1 MIGKICGTGSCVP
14 GHILDN
20 DDLSQMVDTSDAW
33 IRERTGVARRHIIEG
48 ETTVTM
54 AAEAARR
61 ALENGN
67 VQPEEVDLLIVCTF
81 TSEVLLP
88 CAACEV
94 QKELGAV
101 HAACFDLNAACTG
114 FLFAYNT
121 AQAYIT
127 AGMCRTVLLIGSESL
142 SNMVNWKD
150 RGTCILFGDGAGAA
164 VLRAEPGE
172 LPAPVMHSDGASGGA
187 LTLMSRHRKGR
198 EKGEHAGSR
207 PDACPAE
214 QAPPGYGAEGLP
226 IQSHVDQASVHP
238 EEFIRM
244 DGREVFRFAVKK
256 VPEAICE
263 LLDHSGMVAG
273 QIDYFLLHQANRR
286 IVESVAKR
294 LDVEIEKFPM
304 NLEEYGNTSSA
315 SIPILL
321 DEMNRDGRLKP
332 GQTIVLAGFG
342 AGLSWGAA
350 VLKWQPPKNI
360 VMPAWL

>member
-20 DDLSQMVDTSDAW
+20 EDLSRMVETSDDW
-33 IRERTGVARRHIIEG
+33 IRERTGVARRHIIEE
-48 ETTVTM
+48 ETTVSM

-67 VQPEEVDLLIVCTF
+67 VLAEEVDLLIVSTF
-81 TSEVLLP
+81 TSEILLP

-101 HAACFDLNAACTG
+101 NAACFDLNAACTG

-121 AQAYIT
+121 AQAYIA
-127 AGMCRTVLLIGSESL
+127 AGLCRTALLIGSESL

-164 VLRAEPGE
+164 VLKAAPGE
-172 LPAPVMHSDGASGGA
+172 LPSPVMHSDGEAGKA
-187 LTLMSRHRKGR
+187 LTLTSRHRKGWM
-198 EKGEHAGSR
+198 EESSR
-207 PDACPAE
+207 KT
-214 QAPPGYGAEGLP
+214 
-226 IQSHVDQASVHP
+226 IRP
-238 EEFIRM
+238 EEFIQM

-256 VPEAICE
+256 VPEVIHE
-263 LLDHSGMVAG
+263 MLDAGGIQLG
-273 QIDYFLLHQANRR
+273 QIDYFVLHQANKR

-294 LDVEIEKFPM
+294 LGTDIEKFPM
-304 NLEEYGNTSSA
+304 NMQEYGNTSSA
-315 SIPILL
+315 SIPLLL
-321 DEMNRDGRLKP
+321 DEMNQKGILKP

-350 VLKWQPPKNI
+350 VLQW
-360 VMPAWL
+360 

>member
-1 MIGKICGTGSCVP
+1 MRGKICGTGSCVP

-20 DDLSQMVDTSDAW
+20 DALSQMVDTSDAW
-33 IRERTGVARRHIIEG
+33 IRERTGVARRHIIEE
-48 ETTVTM
+48 ETTVSM

-67 VQPEEVDLLIVCTF
+67 VQPEEIDLLIVCTF

-121 AQAYIT
+121 AQAYIA
-127 AGMCRTVLLIGSESL
+127 AGLCRTTLLIGSESL

-172 LPAPVMHSDGASGGA
+172 LPSPVMHSDGAAGPA
-187 LTLMSRHRKGR
+187 LTLMSRHQKGWAE
-198 EKGEHAGSR
+198 EKNAGQK
-207 PDACPAE
+207 PAASLAG
-214 QAPPGYGAEGLP
+214 QDPQGNMAEVLP
-226 IQSHVDQASVHP
+226 IQSHVDQASIHP

-244 DGREVFRFAVKK
+244 DGREVFRFAVKR
-256 VPEAICE
+256 VPEVIRE
-263 LLDHSGMVAG
+263 LLDSSGMG
-273 QIDYFLLHQANRR
+273 PEEIDYFVLHQANRR

-294 LDVEIEKFPM
+294 LDAEIEKFPM

-321 DEMNRDGRLKP
+321 DEMNRDGRLKS

-350 VLKWQPPKNI
+350 ILKW
-360 VMPAWL
+360 

>member
-1 MIGKICGTGSCVP
+1 MRGKICGTGSCVP

-20 DDLSQMVDTSDAW
+20 DALSQMVDTSDAW
-33 IRERTGVARRHIIEG
+33 IRERTGVARRHIIEE
-48 ETTVTM
+48 ETTVSM

-61 ALENGN
+61 ALEDGN
-67 VQPEEVDLLIVCTF
+67 VQPEEIDLLIVCTF

-121 AQAYIT
+121 AQAYIA
-127 AGMCRTVLLIGSESL
+127 AGLCRTALLIGSESL

-172 LPAPVMHSDGASGGA
+172 LPSPVMHSDGASGPA
-187 LTLMSRHRKGR
+187 LTLMSRHRKGWAA
-198 EKGEHAGSR
+198 EENAGQE
-207 PDACPAE
+207 PAASPAG
-214 QAPPGYGAEGLP
+214 QDPPGNAAEDLP
-226 IQSHVDQASVHP
+226 IQSHVDQASIHP

-244 DGREVFRFAVKK
+244 DGREVFRFAVKR
-256 VPEAICE
+256 VPEVIRE
-263 LLDHSGMVAG
+263 LLDRGGMRPEE
-273 QIDYFLLHQANRR
+273 IDYFVLHQANRR

-294 LDVEIEKFPM
+294 LDTEIEKFPM

-321 DEMNRDGRLKP
+321 DEMNRDGRLKS

-350 VLKWQPPKNI
+350 ILKW
-360 VMPAWL
+360 

>member
-48 ETTVTM
+48 ETTVSM

-61 ALENGN
+61 ALEDGN
-67 VQPEEVDLLIVCTF
+67 VRAEEVDLLIVCTF

-101 HAACFDLNAACTG
+101 NAACFDLNAACTG

-121 AQAYIT
+121 AQVYIA
-127 AGMCRTVLLIGSESL
+127 AGLCRTVLLIGSESL
-142 SNMVNWKD
+142 SNMVDWKD

-172 LPAPVMHSDGASGGA
+172 LPSPVMHSDGESGGA
-187 LTLMSRHRKGR
+187 LTLKSRHRKGWTN
-198 EKGEHAGSR
+198 
-207 PDACPAE
+207 
-214 QAPPGYGAEGLP
+214 GLAH
-226 IQSHVDQASVHP
+226 S

-256 VPEAICE
+256 VPEVIHE
-263 LLDHSGMVAG
+263 LLDGTEMELG
-273 QIDYFLLHQANRR
+273 EIDHFVLHQANRR

-294 LDVEIEKFPM
+294 LDVDIERFPM

-332 GQTIVLAGFG
+332 GQTVILAGFG

-350 VLKWQPPKNI
+350 FLRW
-360 VMPAWL
+360 